1 MLFNKFLFVGLCIK
15 HPGYIEGKE
24 YRSIHCP
31 SLHPST
37 RLVQVVEL
45 VGDAPQIVY
54 SGTRPA

>member
-1 MLFNKFLFVGLCIK
+1 LFNKFLFVGLCTK

-24 YRSIHCP
+24 YRIIHCP

-37 RLVQVVEL
+37 RLVQAVEL